1 MVVWLKPCESRSSP
15 GALPQIPVPLGR
27 GFFIARGKNQH
38 DARRRWKAGARPAA
52 TCHPGAARRT
62 LTPTPLPA
70 GEGLGS
76 STASW
81 ASVVDK
87 RQPSLRASACQGLLH
102 GRTDSASKV
111 DRACRRSCDW
121 SLDALRALLGARF
134 SSTADPLTCN
144 LPMNAGQPVHM
155 SPSSALAFSRTCA
168 PVRTQSGVLTTRI
181 APFHVAMRAFHAPP
195 LRLFHLRRPRR
206 HRLLY
211 MRTALRPLS
220 PTTRPSP

>member
-27 GFFIARGKNQH
+27 GFFIARAKNQH
-38 DARRRWKAGARPAA
+38 DTRRRAGTGETSFSLLPSPFSLLPSPVGTMAPFSGEGAPQGRMRARAKPRNDGSAWR
-52 TCHPGAARRT
+52 CARRT

-87 RQPSLRASACQGLLH
+87 RQPCLQASACQGLLH
-102 GRTDSASKV
+102 DRTDSASKV

-121 SLDALRALLGARF
+121 SLDALRALPGARF

-168 PVRTQSGVLTTRI
+168 PVRTQ
-181 APFHVAMRAFHAPP
+181 
-195 LRLFHLRRPRR
+195 
-206 HRLLY
+206 
-211 MRTALRPLS
+211 
-220 PTTRPSP
+220 